1 MKQIPEVNMNSP
13 YMKTFSNTNDATNFQ
28 TEAMKNKI
36 NMVHKKKK
44 RRNFKNIEPLENIND
59 VEPTIDNPSTR
70 TTSEPFATFSEDD
83 WTQPDNIYEGGGPKR
98 STKKFSAEDSIN
110 SLYDAINNVITKI
123 AETIVNI
130 GSGKSKNKAD
140 IPVVKK
146 YVCWFLSMIAAIIA
160 VYNWAFMMFYKEH
173 GDRVELYDISR
184 ESLHEAG
191 IGNTIYALLDF
202 LLDIPLFFPEKLQ
215 EYFVKSG
222 PEFLT
227 SYINVAIC
235 FILLFV
241 ILIRFFYSSASS
253 IRKILIDI
261 ASVNMSNP
269 ILSFMYGTTFLLYV
283 LSFFEFQPI
292 SAALNVAK
300 LVAGFPASLIMPFIS
315 NIFKIFFLMMFSV
328 PIAATLCFLYLFV
341 FSFFGIPLLSKDGFF
356 ATIKKIHQYI
366 NANKLPVKDETIC
379 KPMSMLDKIVNNFNV
394 FLNFIYRYVIRI
406 GFIAMF
412 IYGLIDYVLHIKGP
426 VLKIVLMCINS
437 MAIILLGVTI
447 FTSYITEVEPSDVLP
462 MNDSLN
468 NSKPTEMSFDESL
481 KEDIHNAT
489 EFVNN
494 VYEKLPSL
502 DKVKS
507 SLPTMDDVANKM
519 QSVSK
524 VIEVIP
530 KVNNI
535 NVNFNPTTEPVVPQ
549 SSVKPQV

>member
-1 MKQIPEVNMNSP
+1 VVWSLQNLTTICGITSSLGRQEMLFLLVKVERQNLSKKALIN
-13 YMKTFSNTNDATNFQ
+13 TF
-28 TEAMKNKI
+28 
-36 NMVHKKKK
+36 
-44 RRNFKNIEPLENIND
+44 P
-59 VEPTIDNPSTR
+59 
-70 TTSEPFATFSEDD
+70 
-83 WTQPDNIYEGGGPKR
+83 
-98 STKKFSAEDSIN
+98 TKKFSAEDSIN

-191 IGNTIYALLDF
+191 IVNTIYALLDF

-315 NIFKIFFLMMFSV
+315 NIFKIL
-328 PIAATLCFLYLFV
+328 
-341 FSFFGIPLLSKDGFF
+341 
-356 ATIKKIHQYI
+356 
-366 NANKLPVKDETIC
+366 
-379 KPMSMLDKIVNNFNV
+379 
-394 FLNFIYRYVIRI
+394 
-406 GFIAMF
+406 
-412 IYGLIDYVLHIKGP
+412 
-426 VLKIVLMCINS
+426 
-437 MAIILLGVTI
+437 
-447 FTSYITEVEPSDVLP
+447 
-462 MNDSLN
+462 
-468 NSKPTEMSFDESL
+468 
-481 KEDIHNAT
+481 
-489 EFVNN
+489 
-494 VYEKLPSL
+494 
-502 DKVKS
+502 
-507 SLPTMDDVANKM
+507 
-519 QSVSK
+519 
-524 VIEVIP
+524 
-530 KVNNI
+530 
-535 NVNFNPTTEPVVPQ
+535 
-549 SSVKPQV
+549 